1 MWITHYDILEF
12 LHALQLRSVNL
23 ELHYMVL
30 IITFCGLRIA
40 SGGFEITLYGF
51 LIMLRDFGIMLL
63 VL

>member
-1 MWITHYDILEF
+1 MWVTHYDILEF

-23 ELHYMVL
+23 ELHYMVV

-51 LIMLRDFGIMLL
+51 
-63 VL
+63 